1 MKMISL
7 EGKREVKPPKEMR
20 SSKRAEMH
28 NGECWWLG
36 PKTESNLT
44 YMLSW
49 TSSELLSAD

>member
-1 MKMISL
+1 MKMTSL
-7 EGKREVKPPKEMR
+7 VEPHKDMR

-28 NGECWWLG
+28 NEECWWLE
-36 PKTESNLT
+36 PKTEANLI